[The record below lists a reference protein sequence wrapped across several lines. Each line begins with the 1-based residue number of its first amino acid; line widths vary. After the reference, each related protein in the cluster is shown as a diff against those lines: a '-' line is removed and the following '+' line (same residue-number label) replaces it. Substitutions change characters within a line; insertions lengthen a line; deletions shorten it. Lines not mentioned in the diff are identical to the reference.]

1 MAFAITQTCCADA
14 TCVSVCP
21 VNCIHPTPEERAF
34 GSTEMLYIDPRTCI
48 DCGACADACPVDAV
62 RPVLTLT
69 GPEQAYATINAD
81 YFEGTEPA
89 VREAGSPNL
98 HAWGSPTFDRVLGAD
113 FPRLR
118 VAIVGSG
125 PAGMYA
131 AEDLILHT
139 DAEVTVI
146 DRLDVADGLVRFG
159 VAPDHPATKQVA
171 ENFHRLHQH
180 PRLRLALG
188 VEVGAGVSHDELLQ
202 HHDAVIYAVGA
213 PSDRRLGVPGEE
225 LPGSLAAT
233 TVVGWY
239 NGHPDVAADAVDLDT
254 ERVVVVG
261 TGNVALDVAR
271 VLLSSPD
278 SLTGTTIAPHALDTL
293 RTSKVREVVLLARR
307 GPDHAAWTRPE
318 LLALRH
324 LPDVELVVDDHDPRI
339 GAAIDAAARDAKAA
353 TLQGVARRTFDWS
366 LPPAPGRRI
375 VVRFLATPTELHGE
389 VETRALAVSDGERE
403 VEIATS
409 RVIRAIGHRGR
420 PVPGLPWAEESA
432 TVPHTEGRVDGVA
445 GAYVA
450 GWIKRGPTGGIGTNR
465 RCANETVA
473 TLLDDV
479 LAGRLTT
486 GAVRRRGL
494 SRLLKRAARA
504 QR

>member
-34 GSTEMLYIDPRTCI
+34 GSTEMLYIDPRSCI

-62 RPVLTLT
+62 RPVLSLT
-69 GPEQAYATINAD
+69 GPEEAYATINAD
-81 YFEGTEPA
+81 YFEGTEPTT
-89 VREAGSPNL
+89 RTPGSPNL
-98 HAWGSPTFDRVLGAD
+98 HDWGAPRFDRVLGAD

-131 AEDLILHT
+131 AEDLILHA
-139 DAEVTVI
+139 DAEVTVL
-146 DRLDVADGLVRFG
+146 DRLPVTDGLIRFG

-180 PRLRLALG
+180 PRVRLALG
-188 VEVGAGVSHDELLQ
+188 VEVGTDVTHEQLLE

-213 PSDRRLGVPGEE
+213 PSDRRLGVPGED
-225 LPGSLAAT
+225 LPGSLPAT

-271 VLLSSPD
+271 VLLSDPD
-278 SLTGTTIAPHALDTL
+278 TLAGTTIAPHALAAL
-293 RTSKVREVVLLARR
+293 RTSKVHEVVLLARR
-307 GPDHAAWTRPE
+307 GPEDAAWTRPE

-324 LPDVELVVDDHDPRI
+324 LPGVELVVDDHAEEV
-339 GAAIDAAARDAKAA
+339 GATIDAAERGRKAA
-353 TLQGVARRTFDWS
+353 TLQGVARRGIDWS

-375 VVRFLATPTELHGE
+375 VVRFLATPVE
-389 VETRALAVSDGERE
+389 VTGDEETRGIVVSDGARRT
-403 VEIATS
+403 EIAAA
-409 RVIRAIGHRGR
+409 RVIRAIGHRGQR
-420 PVPGLPWAEESA
+420 VADLPWDGATA
-432 TVPHTEGRVDGVA
+432 TVPHHEGRVDSLP

-450 GWIKRGPTGGIGTNR
+450 GWIKRGPSGGIGTNR
-465 RCANETVA
+465 RCATETVG
-473 TLLDDV
+473 TLFDDV
-479 LAGRLTT
+479 ITGRIST

-494 SRLLKRAARA
+494 KRLLARA